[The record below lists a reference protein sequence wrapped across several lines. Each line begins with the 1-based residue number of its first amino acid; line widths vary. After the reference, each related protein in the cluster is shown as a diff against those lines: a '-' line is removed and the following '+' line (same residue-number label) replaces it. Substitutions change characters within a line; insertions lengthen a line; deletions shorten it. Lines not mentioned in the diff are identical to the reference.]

1 MSSYDNQNVGYE
13 INWWNFFS
21 DESKTASNVQIFST
35 TLGQLEENFKIIHCP
50 KAVDIV
56 ELQSDGTKIVSQSN
70 ITITIPSI
78 IVDTYDKLPIL

>member
-1 MSSYDNQNVGYE
+1 M
-13 INWWNFFS
+13 
-21 DESKTASNVQIFST
+21 
-35 TLGQLEENFKIIHCP
+35 IIHCP